1 MINVGFFYGISEGN
15 VLEHFGKS
23 IASSLLNI
31 DISLHT
37 IDLKDSANL
46 NSNLNTLLN
55 LNPEFC
61 FSFAGIGSNFNP
73 IINNQE
79 QNLWGHLKIPFISLF
94 GDSPAHYEDLHKQIS
109 RYQIGLYGFKE
120 HLSLRKTLGNLSG
133 GVGLAR
139 PYVIKNKNK
148 PLNKQQK
155 RDGAI
160 VFLKNNLSH
169 KKTMSNWTQIQSK
182 ILKNFLLKTGKAL
195 EHEFNKHDHQS
206 LVSIVDDFMSE
217 QEIDEGGGYS
227 QNIRL
232 FLVSQ
237 LDGFT
242 RQLRTSF
249 IANILL
255 DYPVKFYGS
264 GWEDIDLANKK
275 GQIFSDVNFLNSD
288 NYINESLA
296 QFNLSPN
303 TNGGWHDRILRSAGA
318 KTLCISNY
326 STEEI
331 SSLGLPESISFELNE
346 ESIRSRIEWLLEHR
360 SEVVD
365 LGISVSEIISN
376 EFSLKSSFNQMIELS
391 DLVKSRF

>member
-1 MINVGFFYGISEGN
+1 
-15 VLEHFGKS
+15 
-23 IASSLLNI
+23 
-31 DISLHT
+31 
-37 IDLKDSANL
+37 
-46 NSNLNTLLN
+46 
-55 LNPEFC
+55 
-61 FSFAGIGSNFNP
+61 
-73 IINNQE
+73 
-79 QNLWGHLKIPFISLF
+79 
-94 GDSPAHYEDLHKQIS
+94 
-109 RYQIGLYGFKE
+109 
-120 HLSLRKTLGNLSG
+120 
-133 GVGLAR
+133 
-139 PYVIKNKNK
+139 
-148 PLNKQQK
+148 
-155 RDGAI
+155 
-160 VFLKNNLSH
+160 
-169 KKTMSNWTQIQSK
+169 
-182 ILKNFLLKTGKAL
+182 
-195 EHEFNKHDHQS
+195 
-206 LVSIVDDFMSE
+206 MSE
-217 QEIDEGGGYS
+217 QEIDKYGGNS

-232 FLVSQ
+232 LLVRE

-264 GWEDIDLANKK
+264 GWEDLDLANKK

-346 ESIRSRIEWLLEHR
+346 ESIRSRVEWLLEHR

-365 LGISVSEIISN
+365 LGISVSEIISK

-391 DLVKSRF
+391 DLVKSTF